1 MISLLLIDVVIVDC
15 CIIQGSLL
23 CDGGKHW
30 WLSFIVIALC
40 GASSCIYRRRRVW
53 LFVGCDE
60 VVPAIL
66 AGNHSIA
73 KERYRKILMKIV
85 CWGKILGEL

>member
-23 CDGGKHW
+23 CDGGKYW
-30 WLSFIVIALC
+30 WLSFIVIAL
-40 GASSCIYRRRRVW
+40 SVVIIVW
-53 LFVGCDE
+53 LFVVSVMRGDE

-66 AGNHSIA
+66 AGNLSIT

-85 CWGKILGEL
+85 CWGKILSEL